1 MNDQQVSGKL
11 DPITQIKILRGA
23 VIALTGA
30 LAVLILLLAYG
41 IGVDRASIAAFFAWF
56 VPVAV
61 NAGKE
66 FMAGETGE

>member
-41 IGVDRASIAAFFAWF
+41 IGIDLASIAAFFSWF

-66 FMAGETGE
+66 LMTGESAE